1 MKSPLFKSF
10 FYFLFQAYS
19 GIVPVPSCSFIK
31 LKFLNYQAGG
41 INLSTEHTAHTVHTN
56 IVWDGRGVEFPLEV
70 IADVCT
76 KELEGVDYCNC
87 LAAFIDVDD
96 LFNSLFFRFGTSSLS
111 LHRLTDKASLSS
123 LEINH
128 DCGIVR
134 VFQNPDGI

>member
-87 LAAFIDVDD
+87 LAVNEDRCFY
-96 LFNSLFFRFGTSSLS
+96 
-111 LHRLTDKASLSS
+111 
-123 LEINH
+123 
-128 DCGIVR
+128 
-134 VFQNPDGI
+134 